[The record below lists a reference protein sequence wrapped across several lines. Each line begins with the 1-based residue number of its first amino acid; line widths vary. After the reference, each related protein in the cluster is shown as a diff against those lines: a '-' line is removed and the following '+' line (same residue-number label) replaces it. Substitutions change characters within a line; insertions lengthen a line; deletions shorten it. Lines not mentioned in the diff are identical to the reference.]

1 MRSFYLKL
9 AIIFTAI
16 IIVFGLLVA
25 YISASASSNFM
36 KESVQRTNK
45 DLAVK
50 LAEEFQPMLLT
61 KFNQAEIEQKL
72 SELSGLNPQFDFY
85 LLNSQGI
92 IKSYIPANRDRIN
105 PQVNL
110 IDVEPLERFI
120 NGEDLPILSSDPL
133 NPGQKKP
140 FSATHI
146 SIMGSQGCY
155 LYVVLESDQYSKTA
169 ALLSNSYIA
178 SNTLFIFGIVLFLSI
193 SSGLFLFKL
202 TTKRLSKIKQTVR
215 DFERGQLTKRIPL
228 RGNDELTDLSK
239 CFNSMA
245 DSLLENME
253 ELKKADNLR
262 RELVANVSHDLR
274 SPLTSIQGYLE
285 TIQLKGDKITEEE
298 FNTYMQIVI
307 NNTRKL
313 NRLIEDLFELSKL
326 DAKNVSPNL
335 EYISMAELIQDLVQ
349 QFKPIAESKNIDL
362 NVVFPDNPRSLIF
375 ADISLMDRALSNLID
390 NALKHTPTNGK
401 VDIISTQNGTDMVL
415 EITDSGSGIP
425 EADLPHIFDRFYQ
438 VDKSRSDRDSA
449 GLGLSI
455 AQKIFELHGAKIS
468 VESLLNKG
476 TTFKVL
482 FPS

>member
-50 LAEEFQPMLLT
+50 LAEEFQPMLLA

-85 LLNSQGI
+85 LLTSQGL
-92 IKSYIPANRDRIN
+92 IKSYVPANRDRID

-133 NPGQKKP
+133 NPSQQKP

-146 SIMGSQGCY
+146 SIMGSHGCY

-178 SNTLFIFGIVLFLSI
+178 SNTLFIFGIVLLLSI

-239 CFNSMA
+239 CFNKMA

-298 FNTYMQIVI
+298 FNTYMQIVLS
-307 NNTRKL
+307 NTRKL

-390 NALKHTPTNGK
+390 NALKHTPPNGK

-455 AQKIFELHGAKIS
+455 AQKIFELHGARIS